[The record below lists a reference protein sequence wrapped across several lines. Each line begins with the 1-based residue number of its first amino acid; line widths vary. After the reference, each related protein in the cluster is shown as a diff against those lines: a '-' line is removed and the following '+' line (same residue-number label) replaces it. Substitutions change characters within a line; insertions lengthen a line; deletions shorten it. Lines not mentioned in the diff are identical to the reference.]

1 MLANCFIFLKMQIIE
16 PKWIVIYLYESCVS
30 YHGIY
35 IFTLHWFIFTLLI
48 FTFFVVPVFSF
59 TFVSTQKS
67 RGILCVI
74 DQPARI
80 HSRQTI
86 QKNGEGQLGST
97 ACQHLPF
104 CVWPLSEKNAPQKI
118 VSHFPA
124 PPSPPAVRNPDR
136 FQPPSPDIV
145 PQTPDT
151 GFHSEQPG
159 TSNHPFRKHRSSTIH
174 RTSRAGTEKP
184 VCPTVTS
191 EQPNRHHRPSTP
203 SHSLPQ
209 TNTPAWKTAYE
220 RSWSTFISRR
230 CSLPTN
236 LP

>member
-1 MLANCFIFLKMQIIE
+1 MQIIE
-16 PKWIVIYLYESCVS
+16 SEWIAIYLYESCIS

-67 RGILCVI
+67 MGILCVI

-86 QKNGEGQLGST
+86 RKKRWEPTWKHSLSAST
-97 ACQHLPF
+97 LLRLTI
-104 CVWPLSEKNAPQKI
+104 VRKNAPKKLSATFRLHPLHRQFGI
-118 VSHFPA
+118 PTDSNRLPLT
-124 PPSPPAVRNPDR
+124 SPHKHQTQDFTASRPD
-136 FQPPSPDIV
+136 
-145 PQTPDT
+145 
-151 GFHSEQPG
+151 
-159 TSNHPFRKHRSSTIH
+159 TSNHPSRKHRSSTIH

-184 VCPTVTS
+184 ACPTVTS

-230 CSLPTN
+230 CSLQTN

>member
-1 MLANCFIFLKMQIIE
+1 M
-16 PKWIVIYLYESCVS
+16 
-30 YHGIY
+30 
-35 IFTLHWFIFTLLI
+35 
-48 FTFFVVPVFSF
+48 VPVFSF

-86 QKNGEGQLGST
+86 RKKTVRANLEAQPVSIYPSTSDHCQKK
-97 ACQHLPF
+97 CP
-104 CVWPLSEKNAPQKI
+104 PQKI
-118 VSHFPA
+118 DSHFPA

-174 RTSRAGTEKP
+174 RTSRAGTEKSA
-184 VCPTVTS
+184 CPTVTS
-191 EQPNRHHRPSTP
+191 EQPNRHHRPSTS

-209 TNTPAWKTAYE
+209 TNTPA
-220 RSWSTFISRR
+220 
-230 CSLPTN
+230 
-236 LP
+236 